1 MDTGSRGHPPATV
14 SIAPTAQ
21 VIVFSYGSNL
31 SIIRG
36 NGTVSL
42 I

>member
-1 MDTGSRGHPPATV
+1 MAVSLSGELPV
-14 SIAPTAQ
+14 SIFIQGSP
-21 VIVFSYGSNL
+21 YGSNR

-42 I
+42 M